1 MILLRL
7 FEALSTRLRAR
18 CGVVGLFS
26 WSGRRRA
33 EQDVQRELD
42 LHVELEAQQNIA
54 QGMSPPDAMRAAR
67 AALGNVP
74 LIREDVRAAWRWRWL
89 DQLVQDVRC
98 GTRNLRRHSGFAAM
112 SVATLALTIGA
123 TTAIFSVVH
132 GILLRPLPVAE
143 PDRLF
148 RVLDIGYIG
157 ELLELRER
165 ARTFDVSAYRPPGH
179 RTLTGFD
186 EPLRVSVV
194 QVTGDL
200 LARLGRT
207 PVVGADFPPR

>member
-1 MILLRL
+1 
-7 FEALSTRLRAR
+7 
-18 CGVVGLFS
+18 
-26 WSGRRRA
+26 
-33 EQDVQRELD
+33 
-42 LHVELEAQQNIA
+42 
-54 QGMSPPDAMRAAR
+54 
-67 AALGNVP
+67 
-74 LIREDVRAAWRWRWL
+74 
-89 DQLVQDVRC
+89 
-98 GTRNLRRHSGFAAM
+98 M

-157 ELLELRER
+157 ELLELRAR
-165 ARTFDVSAYRPPGH
+165 ARTFDVSAYRPPDH

-200 LARLGRT
+200 LGPAWGRDT
-207 PVVGADFPPR
+207 CGWVRGFPASMTSAPGAAPGRGC